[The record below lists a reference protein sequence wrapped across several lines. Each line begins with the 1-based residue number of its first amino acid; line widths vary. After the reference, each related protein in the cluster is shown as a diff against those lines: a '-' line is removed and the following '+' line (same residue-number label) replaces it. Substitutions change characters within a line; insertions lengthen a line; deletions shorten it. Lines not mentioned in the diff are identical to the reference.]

1 MNSFTRMSIST
12 LRTDLENA
20 IKQVADKHNLII
32 GFVGGARFS
41 PTEVN
46 FSKLRA
52 VPKAP
57 PTLQTSWRNPV
68 AGNAVTKGTDPYD
81 TLESREYINLG
92 YLHALPKDW
101 LGKQFRS
108 DITHSLYTIVGLKA
122 SRPKFPVIGV
132 SARGTRYK
140 FSADGVKRG
149 IIL

>member
-1 MNSFTRMSIST
+1 MNSFTRTSISA

-52 VPKAP
+52 IPKAP

-81 TLESREYINLG
+81 TLESREYTSLG
-92 YLHALPKDW
+92 YTFGLSKDW
-101 LGKQFRS
+101 LGKKFR
-108 DITHSLYTIVGLKA
+108 TATGVYTLIGLKA
-122 SRPKFPVIGV
+122 SRPKYPVIGV
-132 SARGTRYK
+132 SVRGTRYK
-140 FSADGVKRG
+140 FTVAGVKQG